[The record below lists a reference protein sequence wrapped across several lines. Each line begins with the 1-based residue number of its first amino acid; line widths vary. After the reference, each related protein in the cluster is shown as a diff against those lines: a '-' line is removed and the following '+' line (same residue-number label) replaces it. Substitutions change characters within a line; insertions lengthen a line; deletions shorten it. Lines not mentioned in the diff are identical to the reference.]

1 MNRIMIGNV
10 NIITEIVNNVF
21 KPVLGEE
28 LQGVEIL
35 TQEDNMLVKYN
46 LEEIT
51 FEQARII
58 EA

>member
-1 MNRIMIGNV
+1 MFRIMIGNV

-35 TQEDNMLVKYN
+35 AQEDNMLVK
-46 LEEIT
+46 
-51 FEQARII
+51 A
-58 EA
+58 